1 MKLSELEKLSDELLS
16 GVPEDMIERNW
27 TLEAIQCLNTL
38 PVFCATFREMLE
50 AMKAL
55 PHREYCNAIK
65 GPDGYEWIEEDKCD
79 CGRNAAI
86 KKAEEML

>member
-27 TLEAIQCLNTL
+27 TQEAILCLNTM
-38 PVFCATFREMLE
+38 PAFCTTFREMLE
-50 AMKAL
+50 ALQCCKERL
-55 PHREYCNAIK
+55 
-65 GPDGYEWIEEDKCD
+65 DGYDD
-79 CGRNAAI
+79 ADRNWLNDTI

>member
-1 MKLSELEKLSDELLS
+1 MKLSELEKLANETGYMGRAD
-16 GVPEDMIERNW
+16 PEDIL
-27 TLEAIQCLNTL
+27 TL
-38 PVFCATFREMLE
+38 CATFREMLE

-86 KKAEEML
+86 NKAEEML